1 MRIRLLPS
9 TLGEDGSA
17 TDRQH
22 YSCILVNESVAID
35 AGCLAN
41 AVGEKERKAVRDV
54 VLTHAHL
61 DHIAGLPL
69 FIDDLFATLTEPVR
83 VHAGREV
90 IDILEEHVFNWHVYP
105 RFSELSNKNGK
116 VIEYLSIEDGK
127 EFVVCDLRFTPVAVN
142 HKVPS
147 MGFVVSDG
155 GSTFALT
162 GDTAE
167 MDDFWKTVNAQDK
180 IDLLLIECA
189 FPDEFDEL
197 AAISHHLT
205 PKKLAIEIAKF
216 SHLDCPIRVINIKP
230 GYRDTVVHQLGELN
244 IERLEVFEI
253 GRDHE
258 I

>member
-1 MRIRLLPS
+1 MKIRLLPS
-9 TLGEDGSA
+9 TLDENGSA
-17 TDRQH
+17 TEQQH

-35 AGCLAN
+35 AGSLAN
-41 AVGEKERKAVRDV
+41 AVGESERMAVRDI

-69 FIDDLFATLTEPVR
+69 FIDDLFSVLTEPVR
-83 VHAGREV
+83 VHASIEV
-90 IDILEEHVFNWHVYP
+90 IDILEEHIFNWHVYP

-116 VIEYLSIEDGK
+116 VIEYVSIGGN
-127 EFVVCDLRFTPVAVN
+127 EFFIRNLRFRPVAVN

-147 MGFVVSDG
+147 MGFIVSDER
-155 GSTFALT
+155 SAFALT

-167 MDDFWKTVNAQDK
+167 MDGFWETVNSLGK

-189 FPDEFDEL
+189 FPDEFEEL

-230 GYRDTVVHQLGELN
+230 VYREAVVRQLRELN
-244 IERLEVFEI
+244 IERLGVFEI
-253 GRDHE
+253 GRKHE